1 MTPIKIIPKKKRQ
14 KKNPRYIRDEP
25 VETIDNLSGP
35 EYKEIQT
42 NLDINISYL
51 KEVFGESADL
61 VTRKLHPHPDVS
73 MVIVYMEGLAGSQQ
87 VQDSVIKSL
96 LDWFGTT
103 KVIEDPGALISSISD
118 TSLTIG
124 DITQTDLFEEV
135 FSNVLSGET
144 AIFIQ
149 GYNQS
154 IIAKTKD
161 PTKRNVGEPQTQSVV
176 RGPQE
181 GFTEDIRTN
190 STLIRRKIKN
200 ENVRLESKTVGRYT
214 KTEINIMYINGIV
227 NQTIVDEVR
236 RRIDEIDIDS
246 ILESAYIEE
255 LIQDSTISPFPTI
268 FNSERPD
275 VVAAGMIEGRVAILV
290 DGTPFVLLVPVVF
303 PQFLQSSEDYYQ
315 RSDFGLMRML
325 RYVAFFLALLSPSMF
340 IAIKTF
346 HQELIPTP
354 LMITLAAQRE
364 GVPFPAFVEA
374 LIMELT
380 FEILREAGIRMPKA
394 VGQAISIVGA
404 LVIGQAAV
412 EAGFVTPAMVIV
424 VSITAISTFV
434 FPAYNLAIAVRGLRF
449 AFMILAASFGLY
461 GVTVGLFLL
470 VIHLCS
476 LRSFGVPYMT
486 PIAPYNKTDQKD
498 AIFHLPLKWLTT
510 RPRLINQANLTRQQ
524 SKNKFQK
531 N

>member
-1 MTPIKIIPKKKRQ
+1 MTPIKIIPKKKKT
-14 KKNPRYIRDEP
+14 KKNPHYKRDEP
-25 VETIDNLSGP
+25 IEVADNLSGP
-35 EYKEIQT
+35 EYEEIYSD
-42 NLDINISYL
+42 LESNIAYL
-51 KEVFGESADL
+51 KQTFGESADL
-61 VTRKLHPHPDVS
+61 VIRKLHPHPDVS
-73 MVIVYMEGLAGSQQ
+73 MVIIYMEGLAGSQQ
-87 VQDSVIKSL
+87 IQDSVIKSL
-96 LDWFGTT
+96 LEWFG
-103 KVIEDPGALISSISD
+103 KYPVIEEPATLISNLADSSM
-118 TSLTIG
+118 TIA
-124 DITQTDLFEEV
+124 DIAYTNQFKELF
-135 FSNVLSGET
+135 SYILSGES
-144 AIFIQ
+144 AILIH

-161 PTKRNVGEPQTQSVV
+161 PTKRDVSEPRTQSVV

-190 STLIRRKIKN
+190 TTLIRRKIKS
-200 ENVRLESKTVGRYT
+200 ENVRLEHKTVGRYT
-214 KTEINIMYINGIV
+214 KTEVNIMYINGIV
-227 NQTIVDEVR
+227 NQSIIEEVR
-236 RRIDEIDIDS
+236 RRIDEIDIDG

-255 LIQDSTISPFPTI
+255 LIQDSTVTPFPTI

-275 VVAAGMIEGRVAILV
+275 VIAAGMLEGRVAILI

-303 PQFLQSSEDYYQ
+303 TQFLQSSEDYYQ
-315 RSDFGLMRML
+315 RSDFGLIRLL
-325 RYVAFFLALLSPSMF
+325 RYAAFFLALLSPSMF

-476 LRSFGVPYMT
+476 LRSFGVPYMS

-498 AIFHLPLKWLTT
+498 AIFHLPLKWLST
-510 RPRLINQANLTRQQ
+510 RPRLINQTNMSRQQ
-524 SKNKFQK
+524 SKGKFQK
-531 N
+531 K